1 MALKVDYVAREVGSN
16 LRRNVTLTL
25 ASVITVFVSL
35 ALVGVAFLIRSG
47 VQNATERWQGGVEFI
62 IFMNPDAT
70 QDQLDGMSEAL
81 EESPEVASVEFVD
94 QQEAYDEFVDLFA
107 DSPEMVQA
115 VTPET
120 LPPSFRV
127 EPNDKEVEVIRAL
140 GATFETRPGVKT
152 VVFAAEAIRQLQDF
166 ARLLSIGLFS
176 GALVL
181 LGAAILLIL
190 NAIRM
195 AMFARRREI
204 EVMKLVG
211 ATNWFIRVPF
221 MIEGL
226 VQGLVGAALAIPA
239 VVFIINFI
247 QSKLSDDDT
256 TLVLFQGFAVQ
267 TSEQLWVAV
276 LMLVVGC
283 LVGVIGS
290 FVAVTRFLDV

>member
-25 ASVITVFVSL
+25 ASIITVFVSL
-35 ALVGVAFLIRSG
+35 ALVGVAFLIRQG

-62 IFMNPDAT
+62 IFMNPDST
-70 QDQLDGMSEAL
+70 QDQIDGMAEAL
-81 EESPEVASVEFVD
+81 DESPEVASVDFVD

-127 EPNDKEVEVIRAL
+127 EPKDKEVEVIRAL

-166 ARLLSIGLFS
+166 ARLLSLGLFS

-226 VQGLVGAALAIPA
+226 VQGLVGALLAIPA
-239 VVFIINFI
+239 VVVIINFI
-247 QSKLSDDDT
+247 QGKLSDDDT
-256 TLVLFQGFAVQ
+256 TLVLFQGFAVHS
-267 TSEQLWVAV
+267 SEQLGVAI
-276 LMLVVGC
+276 LLLAVGC

>member
-16 LRRNVTLTL
+16 LRRNITLTL

-35 ALVGVAFLIRSG
+35 ALVGVAFLTRQG
-47 VQNATERWQGGVEFI
+47 VQNATQRWQGGVEFI
-62 IFMNPDAT
+62 VFLQPTAS
-70 QDQLDGMSEAL
+70 QDQINAVQDALDN
-81 EESPEVASVEFVD
+81 SPQVASVDFVD
-94 QQEAYDEFVDLFA
+94 QQEAYDEFVDLFRE
-107 DSPEMVQA
+107 SPEMVQS
-115 VTPET
+115 VTPEI

-127 EPNDKEVEVIRAL
+127 EPKDKNVDVIRAL
-140 GATFETRPGVKT
+140 GSTFETMSGVKQ
-152 VVFAAEAIRQLQDF
+152 VVFAAEAIRTLQDF
-166 ARLLSIGLFS
+166 SRLLSLGLFS

-181 LGAAILLIL
+181 LGAAVLLIL

-226 VQGLVGAALAIPA
+226 VQGLVGALFAIPA
-239 VVFIINFI
+239 VILIINFI
-247 QSKLSDDDT
+247 ESKLTDT
-256 TLVLFQGFAVQ
+256 ETINLFQGFAVHS
-267 TSEQLWVAV
+267 SEQIGVSILLLA
-276 LMLVVGC
+276 VGC

>member
-16 LRRNVTLTL
+16 LRRNITLTL

-35 ALVGVAFLIRSG
+35 ALVGVAFLTRQG
-47 VQNATERWQGGVEFI
+47 VQNATQRWQGGVEFI
-62 IFMNPDAT
+62 VFLQPAAT
-70 QDQLDGMSEAL
+70 QDQIDSVQEAL
-81 EESPEVASVEFVD
+81 DENPQVASVDFVD
-94 QQEAYDEFVDLFA
+94 QQEAYDEFVDLFRE
-107 DSPEMVQA
+107 SPEMVQS
-115 VTPET
+115 VTPEI

-127 EPNDKEVEVIRAL
+127 EPKDKNVDVIRQL
-140 GATFETRPGVKT
+140 GSTFETKPGVKQ
-152 VVFAAEAIRQLQDF
+152 VVFAAEAIRTLQDF
-166 ARLLSIGLFS
+166 SRLLSLGLFS

-181 LGAAILLIL
+181 LGAAVLLIL

-221 MIEGL
+221 MLEGL
-226 VQGLVGAALAIPA
+226 VQGLVGALLAIPA
-239 VVFIINFI
+239 VILIINFI
-247 QSKLSDDDT
+247 ESKLTDT
-256 TLVLFQGFAVQ
+256 ETINLFQGFAVHS
-267 TSEQLWVAV
+267 SEQIGVSIL
-276 LMLVVGC
+276 LLVVGC

>member
-25 ASVITVFVSL
+25 ASIITVFVSL
-35 ALVGVAFLIRSG
+35 ALVGVAFLTRQG
-47 VQNATERWQGGVEFI
+47 VQNATQRWQGGVEFI
-62 IFMNPDAT
+62 IFMQPTAT
-70 QDQLDGMSEAL
+70 EDQLNAVQEAL
-81 EESPEVASVEFVD
+81 DESPQVDSVDFID
-94 QQEAYDEFVDLFA
+94 QQEAYDEFTDLFA
-107 DSPEMVQA
+107 DSPEMVQS
-115 VTPET
+115 VTPEI
-120 LPPSFRV
+120 LPPSYRV
-127 EPNDKEVEVIRAL
+127 EPTDKDVDVIRAL
-140 GATFETRPGVKT
+140 GSEFESKPGVKQ
-152 VVFAAEAIRQLQDF
+152 VVFAAEAIRTLQDF
-166 ARLLSIGLFS
+166 SRLLSLGLFS

-181 LGAAILLIL
+181 LGAAVLLIL

-226 VQGLVGAALAIPA
+226 VQGLVGALLAIPA
-239 VVFIINFI
+239 VILIINFI
-247 QSKLSDDDT
+247 ESKLTDT
-256 TLVLFQGFAVQ
+256 ETINLFQGFAVHS
-267 TSEQLWVAV
+267 SEQFGVAI
-276 LMLVVGC
+276 LLLVVGC

>member
-25 ASVITVFVSL
+25 ASIITVFVSL
-35 ALVGVAFLIRSG
+35 ALVGVAFLTRQG
-47 VQNATERWQGGVEFI
+47 VQNATQRWQGGVEFI
-62 IFMNPDAT
+62 IFMQPTAT
-70 QDQLDGMSEAL
+70 EDQLNAVQEAL
-81 EESPEVASVEFVD
+81 EESPQVDSVDFID
-94 QQEAYDEFVDLFA
+94 QQEAYDEFTDLFA
-107 DSPEMVQA
+107 DSPEMVQS
-115 VTPET
+115 VTPEI
-120 LPPSFRV
+120 LPPSYRV
-127 EPNDKEVEVIRAL
+127 EPTDKNVDVIRAL
-140 GATFETRPGVKT
+140 GSTFETMSGVKQ
-152 VVFAAEAIRQLQDF
+152 VVFAAEAIRTLQDF
-166 ARLLSIGLFS
+166 SRLLSLGLFS

-181 LGAAILLIL
+181 LGAAVLLIL

-226 VQGLVGAALAIPA
+226 VQGLVGALLAIPA
-239 VVFIINFI
+239 VILIINFI
-247 QSKLSDDDT
+247 ESKLTDT
-256 TLVLFQGFAVQ
+256 ETINLFQGFAVHS
-267 TSEQLWVAV
+267 SEQIGVSILLLA
-276 LMLVVGC
+276 VGC

>member
-35 ALVGVAFLIRSG
+35 ALVGVAFLTRQG
-47 VQNATERWQGGVEFI
+47 VQNATQRWQGGVEFI
-62 IFMNPDAT
+62 IFMQPTAT
-70 QDQLDGMSEAL
+70 EDQLNAVQEAL
-81 EESPEVASVEFVD
+81 DESPQVDSVDFID
-94 QQEAYDEFVDLFA
+94 QQEAYDEFTDLFA
-107 DSPEMVQA
+107 DSPEMVQS
-115 VTPET
+115 VTPEI
-120 LPPSFRV
+120 LPPSYRV
-127 EPNDKEVEVIRAL
+127 EPTDKDVDVIRAL
-140 GATFETRPGVKT
+140 GSEFESKPGVKQ
-152 VVFAAEAIRQLQDF
+152 VVFAAEAIRTLQDF
-166 ARLLSIGLFS
+166 SRLLSLGLFS

-181 LGAAILLIL
+181 LGAAVLLIL

-226 VQGLVGAALAIPA
+226 VQGLVGALLAIPA
-239 VVFIINFI
+239 VILIINFI
-247 QSKLSDDDT
+247 ESKLTDT
-256 TLVLFQGFAVQ
+256 ETINLFQGFAVHS
-267 TSEQLWVAV
+267 SEQFGVAI
-276 LMLVVGC
+276 LLLVVGC

>member
-16 LRRNVTLTL
+16 LRRNITLTL

-35 ALVGVAFLIRSG
+35 ALVGVAFLTRAG

-62 IFMNPDAT
+62 IFMQPQANS
-70 QDQLDGMSEAL
+70 DQINAMQTSLD
-81 EESPEVASVEFVD
+81 ESPAIASVEFID
-94 QQEAYDEFVDLFA
+94 QQAAYDEFAELFA
-107 DSPEMVQA
+107 DSPEMVDS
-115 VTPET
+115 VTPEN

-127 EPNDKEVEVIRAL
+127 EPTDKNVDVIRSL
-140 GATFETRPGVKT
+140 GSTFETMAGVKT
-152 VVFAAEAIRQLQDF
+152 VVFAAEAIRSLQDF
-166 ARLLSIGLFS
+166 TRLLSLGLFS

-181 LGAAILLIL
+181 LGAAVLLIL

-226 VQGLVGAALAIPA
+226 VQGLIGAIIAIPA
-239 VVFIINFI
+239 VLVIINFI
-247 QSKLSDDDT
+247 EAKLSDDDT

-267 TSEQLWVAV
+267 SGEQLFVSLLLLA
-276 LMLVVGC
+276 VGC

>member
-16 LRRNVTLTL
+16 LRRNITLTL

-35 ALVGVAFLIRSG
+35 ALVGVAFLTRTG
-47 VQNATERWQGGVEFI
+47 VQNATQRWQGGVEFI
-62 IFMNPDAT
+62 IFMQPTASP
-70 QDQLDGMSEAL
+70 DQLAAVQEAL
-81 EESPEVASVEFVD
+81 DESPQVSSVEFID
-94 QQEAYDEFVDLFA
+94 QQEAYDEFTELFA
-107 DSPEMVQA
+107 ESPEMVQS
-115 VTPET
+115 VSPEI
-120 LPPSFRV
+120 LPPSYRV
-127 EPNDKEVEVIRAL
+127 EPKDKDVDVIRAL
-140 GATFETRPGVKT
+140 GSEFESKPGVKQ
-152 VVFAAEAIRQLQDF
+152 VVFAAEAIRTLQDF
-166 ARLLSIGLFS
+166 SRLLSLGLFA

-181 LGAAILLIL
+181 LGAAVLLIL

-226 VQGLVGAALAIPA
+226 VQGLVGALLAIPA
-239 VVFIINFI
+239 VWLIIDFIE
-247 QSKLSDDDT
+247 SKLTDT
-256 TLVLFQGFAVQ
+256 ETINLFQGFAVHS
-267 TSEQLWVAV
+267 SEQLGVSI
-276 LMLVVGC
+276 LLVTVGC

>member
-35 ALVGVAFLIRSG
+35 ALVGVAFLTRTG
-47 VQNATERWQGGVEFI
+47 VQNATQRWQGGVEFI
-62 IFMNPDAT
+62 VFMQPAASE
-70 QDQLDGMSEAL
+70 DQISAVQEAL
-81 EESPEVASVEFVD
+81 DESPQVDSVDFID
-94 QQEAYDEFVDLFA
+94 QQEAYEEFTDLFA
-107 DSPEMVQA
+107 DSPEMIQS
-115 VTPET
+115 VTPEI

-127 EPNDKEVEVIRAL
+127 EPTDKDVDVIRAL
-140 GATFETRPGVKT
+140 GSEFESKPGVKQ
-152 VVFAAEAIRQLQDF
+152 VVFAAEAIRTLQDF
-166 ARLLSIGLFS
+166 SRLLSLGLFS

-181 LGAAILLIL
+181 LGAAVLLIL
-190 NAIRM
+190 IAIRM

-221 MIEGL
+221 MVEGL
-226 VQGLVGAALAIPA
+226 VQGLVGALLAIPA
-239 VVFIINFI
+239 VIGIINFI
-247 QSKLSDDDT
+247 ESKLTDT
-256 TLVLFQGFAVQ
+256 ETINLFQGFAVHS
-267 TSEQLWVAV
+267 SEQFGVAI
-276 LMLVVGC
+276 LLLVVGC

>member
-25 ASVITVFVSL
+25 ASIITVFVSL
-35 ALVGVAFLIRSG
+35 ALVGVAFLTRQG
-47 VQNATERWQGGVEFI
+47 VQNATQRWQGGVEFI
-62 IFMNPDAT
+62 IFMQPTAT
-70 QDQLDGMSEAL
+70 EDQLNAVQEAL
-81 EESPEVASVEFVD
+81 DESPQVDSVDFID
-94 QQEAYDEFVDLFA
+94 QQEAYEEFTDLFA
-107 DSPEMVQA
+107 DSPEMVQS
-115 VTPET
+115 VTPEI
-120 LPPSFRV
+120 LPPSYRV
-127 EPNDKEVEVIRAL
+127 EPTDKDVDVIRAL
-140 GATFETRPGVKT
+140 GSEFESKPGVKQ
-152 VVFAAEAIRQLQDF
+152 VVFAAEAIRTLQDF
-166 ARLLSIGLFS
+166 SRLLSLGLFS

-181 LGAAILLIL
+181 LGAAVLLIL

-226 VQGLVGAALAIPA
+226 VQGLVGALLAIPA
-239 VVFIINFI
+239 VILIINFI
-247 QSKLSDDDT
+247 ESKLTDT
-256 TLVLFQGFAVQ
+256 ETINLFQGFAVHS
-267 TSEQLWVAV
+267 SEQFGVAI
-276 LMLVVGC
+276 LLLVVGC

>member
-16 LRRNVTLTL
+16 LRRNITLTL

-35 ALVGVAFLIRSG
+35 ALVGVAFLTRQG
-47 VQNATERWQGGVEFI
+47 VQNATQRWQGGVEFI
-62 IFMNPDAT
+62 IFMQPTAS
-70 QDQLDGMSEAL
+70 QDQLDAVQEAL
-81 EESPEVASVEFVD
+81 DESPQVSSVDFID
-94 QQEAYDEFVDLFA
+94 QQEAYEEFTDLFA
-107 DSPEMVQA
+107 ESPEMVES
-115 VTPET
+115 VSPEI

-127 EPNDKEVEVIRAL
+127 EPKDKDVDVIRAL
-140 GATFETRPGVKT
+140 GSEFDSKPGVKQ
-152 VVFAAEAIRQLQDF
+152 VVFAAEAIRTLQDF
-166 ARLLSIGLFS
+166 SRLLSLGLFS

-181 LGAAILLIL
+181 LGAAVLLIL

-226 VQGLVGAALAIPA
+226 VQGLVGALFAIPA
-239 VVFIINFI
+239 VVLIINFI
-247 QSKLSDDDT
+247 ESKLTDT
-256 TLVLFQGFAVQ
+256 ETINLFQGFAVHS
-267 TSEQLWVAV
+267 SEQFGVSILLLA
-276 LMLVVGC
+276 VGC

>member
-25 ASVITVFVSL
+25 ASIITVFVSL
-35 ALVGVAFLIRSG
+35 ALVGVAFLTRQG
-47 VQNATERWQGGVEFI
+47 VQNATQRWQGGVEFI
-62 IFMNPDAT
+62 IFMQPTAT
-70 QDQLDGMSEAL
+70 EDQLNAVQEAL
-81 EESPEVASVEFVD
+81 QESPQVDSVDFID
-94 QQEAYDEFVDLFA
+94 QQEAYDEFTDLFA
-107 DSPEMVQA
+107 DSPEMVQS
-115 VTPET
+115 VTPEI
-120 LPPSFRV
+120 LPPSYRV
-127 EPNDKEVEVIRAL
+127 EPTDKNVDVIRAL
-140 GATFETRPGVKT
+140 GSTFETMSGVKQ
-152 VVFAAEAIRQLQDF
+152 VVFAAEAIRTLQDF
-166 ARLLSIGLFS
+166 SRLLSLGLFS

-181 LGAAILLIL
+181 LGAAVLLIL

-226 VQGLVGAALAIPA
+226 VQGLVGALLAIPA
-239 VVFIINFI
+239 VILIINFI
-247 QSKLSDDDT
+247 ESKLTDT
-256 TLVLFQGFAVQ
+256 ETINLFQGFAVHS
-267 TSEQLWVAV
+267 SEQIGVSILLLA
-276 LMLVVGC
+276 VGC

>member
-35 ALVGVAFLIRSG
+35 ALVGVAFLTRTG
-47 VQNATERWQGGVEFI
+47 VQNATQRWQGGVEFI
-62 IFMNPDAT
+62 VFMQPAASE
-70 QDQLDGMSEAL
+70 DQISAVQEAL
-81 EESPEVASVEFVD
+81 DESPQVDSVDFID
-94 QQEAYDEFVDLFA
+94 QQEAYEEFTDLFA
-107 DSPEMVQA
+107 DSPEMIQS
-115 VTPET
+115 VTPEI

-127 EPNDKEVEVIRAL
+127 EPTDKDVDVIRAL
-140 GATFETRPGVKT
+140 GSEFESKPGVKQ
-152 VVFAAEAIRQLQDF
+152 VVFAAEAIRTLQDF
-166 ARLLSIGLFS
+166 SRLLSLGLFS

-181 LGAAILLIL
+181 LGAAVLLIL

-221 MIEGL
+221 MVEGL
-226 VQGLVGAALAIPA
+226 VQGLVGALLAIPA
-239 VVFIINFI
+239 VIGIINFI
-247 QSKLSDDDT
+247 ESKLTDT
-256 TLVLFQGFAVQ
+256 ETINLFQGFAVHS
-267 TSEQLWVAV
+267 SEQFGVAI
-276 LMLVVGC
+276 LLLVVGC